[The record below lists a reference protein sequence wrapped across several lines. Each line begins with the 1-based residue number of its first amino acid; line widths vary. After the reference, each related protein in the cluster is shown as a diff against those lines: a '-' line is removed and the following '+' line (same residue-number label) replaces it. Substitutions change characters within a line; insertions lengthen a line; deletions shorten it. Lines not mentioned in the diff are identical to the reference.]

1 MNLQRHQ
8 VYFADLLESMLIHRL
23 LPTLLVTG
31 PLIVSAQSWNWATP
45 LFATPQSRVEAVAA
59 LSDGGALVCGEF
71 TDTLRTSTDTIISHG
86 DQDGFIAR
94 MDHTGQ
100 PLWLIA
106 IGSGLYDELND
117 VVVDATGN
125 AYAVGTFQDT
135 VDWNGD
141 WILGSVPGPS
151 GREAT
156 LVKFDPDGNL
166 LWYRR
171 AEGYSYAYTVAVGNN
186 GIAYM
191 GGILNTSAVFSGE
204 ELESGGGIF
213 NAFIV
218 RYTAEDGDL
227 VDASMVSGSTGD
239 FGAYGMDVDDAGNAY
254 ITGYSRPQQDPYVGA
269 FMAKRAYDGG
279 TGWTQTVANGLGDM
293 YGYDVSVA
301 SDGHI
306 YFTGNIHQNV
316 LWMGEP
322 FGQYGRYDN
331 AYLARF
337 SSDGTLDQVQH
348 YGGPG
353 PDVGLGVVS
362 DGLSNAY
369 WTGQYYGPVS
379 FDTISV
385 VSGGFTNSEGIFV
398 ARTEP
403 AGGVAFVSVAGNS
416 SGDEFATCIDKRV
429 DGPVIIGGY
438 YASFQCTFDTI
449 LMPSQG
455 RLFVASMGV
464 PDDDLSTGI
473 TERADSDALQLY
485 PVPAEQTLFVALGGA
500 RGSVSCSIT
509 DAHGRI
515 VLRSS
520 LGAPFGAVD
529 VAALAPGFY
538 TVTGWDAHG
547 LVRTAR
553 LVIAR

>member
-1 MNLQRHQ
+1 ML
-8 VYFADLLESMLIHRL
+8 FALAITPLLAC
-23 LPTLLVTG
+23 
-31 PLIVSAQSWNWATP
+31 AQTWNWATP

-71 TDTLRTSTDTIISHG
+71 TDTLRTTTDTIISHG

-117 VVVDATGN
+117 VVVDAMGN

-171 AEGYSYAYTVAVGNN
+171 AVGYSYAYTVSVGSN

-218 RYTAEDGDL
+218 RYTAENGDL

-254 ITGYSRPQQDPYVGA
+254 LTGYSRPQQDPYVGT

-279 TGWTQTVANGLGDM
+279 TGWIQTVENGLGDM

-301 SDGHI
+301 DDGHV
-306 YFTGNIHQNV
+306 YYTGNIFQNV

-337 SSDGTLDQVQH
+337 STDGTLDWVQQ
-348 YGGPG
+348 YGSTG
-353 PDVGLGVVS
+353 PDEGAGVVA

-369 WTGQYYGPVS
+369 WTGGYYGTVD
-379 FDTISV
+379 FDTIQV
-385 VSGGFTNSEGIFV
+385 VSGGFSNSKGIFV
-398 ARTEP
+398 TRTEP

-416 SGDEFATCIDKRV
+416 GGEEYATCIDKRV
-429 DGPVIIGGY
+429 DGPVIVGGW

-449 LMPSQG
+449 QLPSNG
-455 RLFVASMGV
+455 RLFVASMGA
-464 PDDDLSTGI
+464 PDDDLST
-473 TERADSDALQLY
+473 TLADMSPEPGLLVH
-485 PVPAEQTLFVALGGA
+485 PVPAADMLFVAMTGA
-500 RGSVSCSIT
+500 RGSIDVMAV
-509 DAHGRI
+509 DADGRV
-515 VLRSS
+515 VLRSR
-520 LGAPFGAVD
+520 LGAPFGPID
-529 VAALAPGFY
+529 VGALAPGLY
-538 TVTGWDAHG
+538 TMRITDGAGVVAAK
-547 LVRTAR
+547 RF
-553 LVIAR
+553 VIER